1 MLNKIVEKIKII
13 IRYIKYL
20 IASKNHHAIHSPFMF
35 DLVTNVIY
43 KNISTNTTSKIE
55 SLRSNLCRDNNVIS
69 VKDFGAGS
77 NINKKKKRKI
87 KDIAKNSSKNKKFG
101 ELLYRIVEHYKPKE
115 IFELGTSFGISTLY
129 LSKANLKS
137 NITTFEGCEESA
149 KIALDN
155 FKKLDCANINT
166 IVGEFGETFSK
177 KLAEKNKVNMVFID
191 GNHSEKA
198 TIKYFDESIK
208 YSDQKTILIF
218 DDIHW
223 SSGMEKAWSY
233 IKKSQNTRVTVDLFF
248 IGLVFLDQK
257 LSKENF
263 IIRF

>member
-1 MLNKIVEKIKII
+1 MEKIKII

-20 IASKNHHAIHSPFMF
+20 LASKNHHAIHSPFVF
-35 DLVTNVIY
+35 DLVTNIIY
-43 KNISTNTTSKIE
+43 KKTSTNKTTEIE
-55 SLRSNLCRDNNVIS
+55 SLRLALCKNNKLIS

-77 NINKKKKRKI
+77 NINKNKERKI

-101 ELLYRIVEHYKPKE
+101 ELLYRIVKHFKPTE

-129 LSKANLKS
+129 LSKANSNS
-137 NITTFEGCEESA
+137 NITTFEGCKESA
-149 KIALDN
+149 KIALEN
-155 FKKLDCANINT
+155 FKKLDCTNIDT

-177 KLAEKNKVNMVFID
+177 KLAEKSNVNMVFID
-191 GNHSEKA
+191 GNHSEDA
-198 TIKYFDESIK
+198 TIRYFKESIK

-223 SSGMEKAWSY
+223 SSGMEKAWDY
-233 IKKSQNTRVTVDLFF
+233 IKKSQKTRVTVDLFF
-248 IGLVFLDQK
+248 VGLVFLDQK

>member
-1 MLNKIVEKIKII
+1 MEKIKII

-20 IASKNHHAIHSPFMF
+20 LISKNHHAIHSPFVF
-35 DLVTNVIY
+35 DLVTNIIY
-43 KNISTNTTSKIE
+43 KKTSTNKTSEIE
-55 SLRSNLCRDNNVIS
+55 SLRRVLCENNKLIS

-77 NINKKKKRKI
+77 NINKNKERKI

-101 ELLYRIVEHYKPKE
+101 ELLYRIVKHFKPTE

-129 LSKANLKS
+129 LSKANSNS
-137 NITTFEGCEESA
+137 NITTFEGCKESA
-149 KIALDN
+149 KIALEN
-155 FKKLDCANINT
+155 FKKLDCTNIDT
-166 IVGEFGETFSK
+166 IIGEFGENFSI
-177 KLAEKNKVNMVFID
+177 KLAEKSNVNMVFID
-191 GNHSEKA
+191 GNHSKDA
-198 TIKYFDESIK
+198 TIRYFEESIK

-223 SSGMEKAWSY
+223 SSGMEKAWDY
-233 IKKSQNTRVTVDLFF
+233 IKKSQKTRVTVDLFF
-248 IGLVFLDQK
+248 VGLVFLDQK

>member
-1 MLNKIVEKIKII
+1 MEKIKII

-20 IASKNHHAIHSPFMF
+20 LTSKNHHAIHSPFVF
-35 DLVTNVIY
+35 DLVTNIIY
-43 KNISTNTTSKIE
+43 KKTSTNKTTEIE
-55 SLRSNLCRDNNVIS
+55 SLRIVLCENYKLIS

-77 NINKKKKRKI
+77 NINKNKERKI

-101 ELLYRIVEHYKPKE
+101 ELLYRIVKHFKPTE

-129 LSKANLKS
+129 LSKANSNS
-137 NITTFEGCEESA
+137 NITTFEGCKESA
-149 KIALDN
+149 KIAIEN
-155 FKKLDCANINT
+155 FKKLDCTNIDT
-166 IVGEFGETFSK
+166 IVGEFGENFSK
-177 KLAEKNKVNMVFID
+177 KLAEKNKVNMLFID
-191 GNHSEKA
+191 GNHSEDA
-198 TIKYFDESIK
+198 TIRYFEESIK

-223 SSGMEKAWSY
+223 SSGMEKAWDY
-233 IKKSQNTRVTVDLFF
+233 IKKSQKTRVTVDLFF

>member
-1 MLNKIVEKIKII
+1 MEKIKII

-20 IASKNHHAIHSPFMF
+20 LKSKNHHAIHSPFVF
-35 DLVTNVIY
+35 DLVTNIIY
-43 KNISTNTTSKIE
+43 KKTSTNQISEIE
-55 SLRSNLCRDNNVIS
+55 SLRMALIKNNKLVS

-77 NINKKKKRKI
+77 NINKNKERKI

-101 ELLYRIVEHYKPKE
+101 ELLYRIVKYFKPIE

-129 LSKANLKS
+129 LSKANSNS
-137 NITTFEGCEESA
+137 NITTFEGCKESA
-149 KIALDN
+149 KIAIEN
-155 FKKLDCANINT
+155 FKKLDCTNIDT

-177 KLAEKNKVNMVFID
+177 KLAEKSNVNMVFID
-191 GNHSEKA
+191 GNHSEDA
-198 TIKYFDESIK
+198 TIRYFEESIK

-223 SSGMEKAWSY
+223 SSGMEKAWDY
-233 IKKSQNTRVTVDLFF
+233 IKKSQKTRVTVDLFF
-248 IGLVFLDQK
+248 VGLVFLDQK

>member
-1 MLNKIVEKIKII
+1 MEKIKII

-20 IASKNHHAIHSPFMF
+20 LKSKNHHAIHSPFVF
-35 DLVTNVIY
+35 DLVTNIIY
-43 KNISTNTTSKIE
+43 KKTSTNKTSEIE
-55 SLRSNLCRDNNVIS
+55 SLRMSLCENNKLIS

-77 NINKKKKRKI
+77 NINKNKERKI

-101 ELLYRIVEHYKPKE
+101 ELLYRIVKYFKPTE

-129 LSKANLKS
+129 LSKANSNS
-137 NITTFEGCEESA
+137 NITTFEGCKETA
-149 KIALDN
+149 KIAIEN
-155 FKKLDCANINT
+155 FKKLDCTNIDT
-166 IVGEFGETFSK
+166 IVGKFGENFSK
-177 KLAEKNKVNMVFID
+177 KLAEKSNVNMVFID
-191 GNHSEKA
+191 GNHSEDA
-198 TIKYFDESIK
+198 TIRYFEESIK

-223 SSGMEKAWSY
+223 SSGMEKAWDY
-233 IKKSQNTRVTVDLFF
+233 IKKSQKTRVTVDLFF
-248 IGLVFLDQK
+248 VGLVFLDQK

>member
-1 MLNKIVEKIKII
+1 MEKIKII

-20 IASKNHHAIHSPFMF
+20 LTSKNHHAIHSPFVF
-35 DLVTNVIY
+35 DLVTNIIY
-43 KNISTNTTSKIE
+43 KKTSTNKTNEIE
-55 SLRSNLCRDNNVIS
+55 SLRISLCENNKLIS

-77 NINKKKKRKI
+77 NINKNKERKI

-101 ELLYRIVEHYKPKE
+101 ELLYRIVKYFKPTE

-129 LSKANLKS
+129 LSKANSNS
-137 NITTFEGCEESA
+137 NITTFEGCKESA
-149 KIALDN
+149 KIAIEN
-155 FKKLDCANINT
+155 FKKLDCTNIDT
-166 IVGEFGETFSK
+166 IIGEFGETFSK
-177 KLAEKNKVNMVFID
+177 KLAEKSNVNMVFID
-191 GNHSEKA
+191 GNHSEDA
-198 TIKYFDESIK
+198 TIRYFEESIK

-223 SSGMEKAWSY
+223 SSGMEKAWDY
-233 IKKSQNTRVTVDLFF
+233 IKKSQKTRVTVDLFF
-248 IGLVFLDQK
+248 VGLVFLDQK

>member
-1 MLNKIVEKIKII
+1 MEKIKII

-20 IASKNHHAIHSPFMF
+20 LASKNHHAIHSPFVF
-35 DLVTNVIY
+35 DLVTNIIY
-43 KNISTNTTSKIE
+43 KKTSTNQTTEIE
-55 SLRSNLCRDNNVIS
+55 SLRTALCENNKLIS
-69 VKDFGAGS
+69 IKDFGAGS
-77 NINKKKKRKI
+77 NINKNKERKI

-101 ELLYRIVEHYKPKE
+101 ELLYRIVKYFKPTE

-129 LSKANLKS
+129 LSKANSNS
-137 NITTFEGCEESA
+137 NITTFEGCKESA
-149 KIALDN
+149 KIAIEN
-155 FKKLDCANINT
+155 FKKLDCTNIDT

-177 KLAEKNKVNMVFID
+177 KLAEKSKVNMLFID
-191 GNHSEKA
+191 GNHSEDA
-198 TIKYFDESIK
+198 TIRYFEESIK

-223 SSGMEKAWSY
+223 SSGMEKAWDY
-233 IKKSQNTRVTVDLFF
+233 IKKSQKTRVTVDLFF
-248 IGLVFLDQK
+248 VGLVFLDQK

>member
-1 MLNKIVEKIKII
+1 MEKIKII

-20 IASKNHHAIHSPFMF
+20 LTSKNHHAIHSPFVF
-35 DLVTNVIY
+35 DLVTNIIY
-43 KNISTNTTSKIE
+43 KKTSTNKTNEIE
-55 SLRSNLCRDNNVIS
+55 SLRISLCENNKLIS

-77 NINKKKKRKI
+77 NINKNKERKI

-101 ELLYRIVEHYKPKE
+101 ELLYRIVKHFKPKE

-129 LSKANLKS
+129 LSKANSNS
-137 NITTFEGCEESA
+137 NITTFEGCKESA
-149 KIALDN
+149 KIAIEN
-155 FKKLDCANINT
+155 FKKLDCTNIDT
-166 IVGEFGETFSK
+166 IIGEFGETFSK
-177 KLAEKNKVNMVFID
+177 KLAEKSNVNMVFID
-191 GNHSEKA
+191 GNHSEDA
-198 TIKYFDESIK
+198 TIRYFEESIK

-223 SSGMEKAWSY
+223 SSGMEKAWDY
-233 IKKSQNTRVTVDLFF
+233 IKKSQKTRVTVDLFF
-248 IGLVFLDQK
+248 VGLVFLDQK

>member
-1 MLNKIVEKIKII
+1 MEKIKII

-20 IASKNHHAIHSPFMF
+20 LASKNHHAIHSPFVF
-35 DLVTNVIY
+35 DLVTNIIY
-43 KNISTNTTSKIE
+43 KKTSTNKTTEIE
-55 SLRSNLCRDNNVIS
+55 SLRMALCENNKLIS

-77 NINKKKKRKI
+77 NINKNKERKI

-101 ELLYRIVEHYKPKE
+101 ELLYRIVKYFKPTE

-129 LSKANLKS
+129 LSKANSNS
-137 NITTFEGCEESA
+137 NITTFEGCKESA
-149 KIALDN
+149 KIAIEN
-155 FKKLDCANINT
+155 FKKLDCTNIDT

-177 KLAEKNKVNMVFID
+177 KLAEKSNVNMLFID
-191 GNHSEKA
+191 GNHSEDA
-198 TIKYFDESIK
+198 TIRYFEESIK

-223 SSGMEKAWSY
+223 SSGMEKAWDY
-233 IKKSQNTRVTVDLFF
+233 IKKSQKTRVTVDLFF
-248 IGLVFLDQK
+248 VGLVFLDQK

>member
-1 MLNKIVEKIKII
+1 MEKIKII

-20 IASKNHHAIHSPFMF
+20 LASKNHHAIHSPFVF
-35 DLVTNVIY
+35 DLVTNIIY
-43 KNISTNTTSKIE
+43 KKTSTNKTTEIE
-55 SLRSNLCRDNNVIS
+55 SLRISLCENNKLIS

-77 NINKKKKRKI
+77 NINKNKERKI

-101 ELLYRIVEHYKPKE
+101 ELLYRIVKYFKPTE

-129 LSKANLKS
+129 LSKANSNS
-137 NITTFEGCEESA
+137 NITTFEGCKESA
-149 KIALDN
+149 KIAIEN
-155 FKKLDCANINT
+155 FKKLDCTNIDT

-177 KLAEKNKVNMVFID
+177 KLAEKSNVNMLFID
-191 GNHSEKA
+191 GNHSEDA
-198 TIKYFDESIK
+198 TIRYFEESIK

-223 SSGMEKAWSY
+223 SSGMEKAWDY
-233 IKKSQNTRVTVDLFF
+233 IKKSQKTRVTVDLFF
-248 IGLVFLDQK
+248 VGLVFLDQK

>member
-1 MLNKIVEKIKII
+1 MEKIKII

-20 IASKNHHAIHSPFMF
+20 LKSKNHHAIHSPFVF
-35 DLVTNVIY
+35 DLVTNIIY
-43 KNISTNTTSKIE
+43 KKTSTNKTTEIE
-55 SLRSNLCRDNNVIS
+55 SLRMSLCENNKLIS

-77 NINKKKKRKI
+77 NINKNKERKI

-101 ELLYRIVEHYKPKE
+101 ELLYRIVKYFKPTE

-129 LSKANLKS
+129 LSKANSNS
-137 NITTFEGCEESA
+137 NITTFEGCKESA
-149 KIALDN
+149 KIAIEN
-155 FKKLDCANINT
+155 FKKLDCTNIDT

-177 KLAEKNKVNMVFID
+177 KLAEKSNVNMVFID
-191 GNHSEKA
+191 GNHSEDA
-198 TIKYFDESIK
+198 TIRYFEESIK

-223 SSGMEKAWSY
+223 SSGMEKAWDY
-233 IKKSQNTRVTVDLFF
+233 IKKSQKTRVTVDLFF
-248 IGLVFLDQK
+248 VGLVFLDQK

>member
-1 MLNKIVEKIKII
+1 MEKIKII

-20 IASKNHHAIHSPFMF
+20 LASKNHHAIHSPFVF
-35 DLVTNVIY
+35 DLVTNIIY
-43 KNISTNTTSKIE
+43 KKTSTNKTTEIE
-55 SLRSNLCRDNNVIS
+55 SLRISLCENNKLIS

-77 NINKKKKRKI
+77 NINKNKERKI

-101 ELLYRIVEHYKPKE
+101 ELLYRIVKHFKPTE

-129 LSKANLKS
+129 LSKANSNS
-137 NITTFEGCEESA
+137 NITTFEGCKESA
-149 KIALDN
+149 KIAIEN
-155 FKKLDCANINT
+155 FKKLDCTNIDT

-177 KLAEKNKVNMVFID
+177 KLAEKSNVNMVFVD
-191 GNHSEKA
+191 GNHSEDA
-198 TIKYFDESIK
+198 TIRYFEESIK

-223 SSGMEKAWSY
+223 SSGMEKAWDY
-233 IKKSQNTRVTVDLFF
+233 IRKSQKTRVTVDLFF
-248 IGLVFLDQK
+248 VGLVFLDQK

>member
-1 MLNKIVEKIKII
+1 MEKIKII

-20 IASKNHHAIHSPFMF
+20 LTSKNHHAIHSPFVF
-35 DLVTNVIY
+35 DLVTNIIY
-43 KNISTNTTSKIE
+43 KKTSTNKTTEIE
-55 SLRSNLCRDNNVIS
+55 SLRISLCENNKLIS

-77 NINKKKKRKI
+77 NINKNKERKI

-101 ELLYRIVEHYKPKE
+101 ELLYRIVKYFKPTE

-129 LSKANLKS
+129 LSKANSNS
-137 NITTFEGCEESA
+137 NITTFEGCKESA
-149 KIALDN
+149 KIAIEN
-155 FKKLDCANINT
+155 FKKLDCTNIDT
-166 IVGEFGETFSK
+166 IIGEFGETFSK
-177 KLAEKNKVNMVFID
+177 KLAEKSNVNMVFID
-191 GNHSEKA
+191 GNHSEDA
-198 TIKYFDESIK
+198 TIRYFEESIK

-223 SSGMEKAWSY
+223 SSGMEKAWDY
-233 IKKSQNTRVTVDLFF
+233 IKKSQKTRVTVDLFF
-248 IGLVFLDQK
+248 VGLVFLDQK

>member
-1 MLNKIVEKIKII
+1 MCENNK
-13 IRYIKYL
+13 L
-20 IASKNHHAIHSPFMF
+20 
-35 DLVTNVIY
+35 
-43 KNISTNTTSKIE
+43 
-55 SLRSNLCRDNNVIS
+55 IS

-77 NINKKKKRKI
+77 NINKNKERKI

-101 ELLYRIVEHYKPKE
+101 ELLYRIVKHFKPTE

-129 LSKANLKS
+129 LSKANSNS
-137 NITTFEGCEESA
+137 NITTFEGCKESA
-149 KIALDN
+149 KIALEN
-155 FKKLDCANINT
+155 FKKLNCNNIDT

-177 KLAEKNKVNMVFID
+177 KLAEKSNVNMVFID
-191 GNHSEKA
+191 GNHSEDA
-198 TIKYFDESIK
+198 TIRYFEESIK

-223 SSGMEKAWSY
+223 SSGMEKAWDY
-233 IKKSQNTRVTVDLFF
+233 IKKSQKTRVTVDLFF

>member
-1 MLNKIVEKIKII
+1 MEKIKII

-20 IASKNHHAIHSPFMF
+20 LKSKNHHAIHSPFVF
-35 DLVTNVIY
+35 DLVTNIIY
-43 KNISTNTTSKIE
+43 KKTSTNKTTEIE
-55 SLRSNLCRDNNVIS
+55 SLRISLCENNKLIS

-77 NINKKKKRKI
+77 NINKNKERKI

-101 ELLYRIVEHYKPKE
+101 ELLYRIVKYFKPTE

-129 LSKANLKS
+129 LSKANPNS
-137 NITTFEGCEESA
+137 NITTFEGCKESA
-149 KIALDN
+149 KIAIEN
-155 FKKLDCANINT
+155 FKKLDCTNIDT

-177 KLAEKNKVNMVFID
+177 KLAEKSNVNMVFID
-191 GNHSEKA
+191 GNHSEDA
-198 TIKYFDESIK
+198 TIRYFEESIK

-223 SSGMEKAWSY
+223 SSGMEKAWDY
-233 IKKSQNTRVTVDLFF
+233 IKKSQKTRVTVDLFF
-248 IGLVFLDQK
+248 VGLVFLDQK

>member
-1 MLNKIVEKIKII
+1 MLNKIIEKIKIT

-20 IASKNHHAIHSPFMF
+20 IASKNHHAIHSPFVF

-43 KNISTNTTSKIE
+43 KNRSTNTTSKIE
-55 SLRSNLCRDNNVIS
+55 SLRSNLCKDNNFIS

-77 NINKKKKRKI
+77 NINKNKKRKI

-101 ELLYRIVEHYKPKE
+101 ELLYRIVKHFKPTE

-129 LSKANLKS
+129 LSKANSNS
-137 NITTFEGCEESA
+137 NITTFEGCKESA
-149 KIALDN
+149 KIAIEN
-155 FKKLDCANINT
+155 FKKLDCTNIDT
-166 IVGEFGETFSK
+166 IVGEFGENFSK
-177 KLAEKNKVNMVFID
+177 KLAEKSNVNMVFVD
-191 GNHSEKA
+191 GNHSEDA
-198 TIKYFDESIK
+198 TIRYFEESIK

-223 SSGMEKAWSY
+223 SSGMEKAWDY
-233 IKKSQNTRVTVDLFF
+233 IKKSQKTRVTVDLFF
-248 IGLVFLDQK
+248 VGLVFLDQK

>member
-1 MLNKIVEKIKII
+1 MEKIKII

-20 IASKNHHAIHSPFMF
+20 LESKNHHAIHSPFVF
-35 DLVTNVIY
+35 DLVTNIIY
-43 KNISTNTTSKIE
+43 KKTSTNKTTEIE
-55 SLRSNLCRDNNVIS
+55 SLRISLCENNKLIS

-77 NINKKKKRKI
+77 NINKNKERKI

-101 ELLYRIVEHYKPKE
+101 ELLYRIVKYFNPKE

-129 LSKANLKS
+129 LSKANSNS
-137 NITTFEGCEESA
+137 NITTFEGCKESA
-149 KIALDN
+149 KIAIEN
-155 FKKLDCANINT
+155 FKKLDCTNIDT
-166 IVGEFGETFSK
+166 IVGEFAETFSK
-177 KLAEKNKVNMVFID
+177 KLAEKSNVNMVFID
-191 GNHSEKA
+191 GNHSEDA
-198 TIKYFDESIK
+198 TIRYFEESIK

-223 SSGMEKAWSY
+223 SSGMEKAWDY
-233 IKKSQNTRVTVDLFF
+233 IKKSQKTRVTVDLFF

>member
-1 MLNKIVEKIKII
+1 MEKIKII

-20 IASKNHHAIHSPFMF
+20 LTSKNHHAIHSPFVF
-35 DLVTNVIY
+35 DLVTNIIY
-43 KNISTNTTSKIE
+43 KKTSTNKTTEIE
-55 SLRSNLCRDNNVIS
+55 SLRISLCENNKLIS

-77 NINKKKKRKI
+77 NINKNKERKI

-101 ELLYRIVEHYKPKE
+101 ELLYRIVKYFKPTE

-129 LSKANLKS
+129 LSKANSNS
-137 NITTFEGCEESA
+137 NITTFEGCKESA
-149 KIALDN
+149 KIAIEN
-155 FKKLDCANINT
+155 FKKLDCTNIDT
-166 IVGEFGETFSK
+166 IVGEFGENFSK
-177 KLAEKNKVNMVFID
+177 KLAEKSNVNMVFID
-191 GNHSEKA
+191 GNHSEDP
-198 TIKYFDESIK
+198 TIKYFEESIK

-223 SSGMEKAWSY
+223 SSGMEKAWDY
-233 IKKSQNTRVTVDLFF
+233 IKKSQKTRVTVDLFF
-248 IGLVFLDQK
+248 VGLVFLDQK

>member
-1 MLNKIVEKIKII
+1 MEKIKII

-20 IASKNHHAIHSPFMF
+20 LASKNHHAIHSPFVF
-35 DLVTNVIY
+35 DLVTNIIY
-43 KNISTNTTSKIE
+43 KKTSTNQTTEIE
-55 SLRSNLCRDNNVIS
+55 SLRTALCENNKLIS
-69 VKDFGAGS
+69 IKDFGAGS
-77 NINKKKKRKI
+77 NINKNKERKI

-101 ELLYRIVEHYKPKE
+101 ELLYRIVKYFKPTE

-129 LSKANLKS
+129 LSKANSNS
-137 NITTFEGCEESA
+137 NITTFEGCKESA
-149 KIALDN
+149 KIAIEN
-155 FKKLDCANINT
+155 FKKLDCTNIDT

-177 KLAEKNKVNMVFID
+177 KLVEKSNINMVFID
-191 GNHSEKA
+191 GNHSEDA
-198 TIKYFDESIK
+198 TIRYFEESIK

-223 SSGMEKAWSY
+223 SSGMEKAWDY
-233 IKKSQNTRVTVDLFF
+233 IKKSQKTRVTVDLFF
-248 IGLVFLDQK
+248 VGLVFLDQK

>member
-1 MLNKIVEKIKII
+1 MEKIKII

-20 IASKNHHAIHSPFMF
+20 LISKNHHAIHSPFVF
-35 DLVTNVIY
+35 DLVTNIIY
-43 KNISTNTTSKIE
+43 KKTSTNKTTEIE
-55 SLRSNLCRDNNVIS
+55 SLRISLCENNKLIS

-77 NINKKKKRKI
+77 NINKNKERKI

-101 ELLYRIVEHYKPKE
+101 ELLYRIVKHFKPTE

-129 LSKANLKS
+129 LSKANSNS
-137 NITTFEGCEESA
+137 NITTFEGCKESA
-149 KIALDN
+149 KIAIEN
-155 FKKLDCANINT
+155 FKKLDCTNIDT
-166 IVGEFGETFSK
+166 IVGEFGENFSK
-177 KLAEKNKVNMVFID
+177 KLAEKSNVNMLFVD
-191 GNHSEKA
+191 GNHSEDA
-198 TIKYFDESIK
+198 TIRYFEESIK

-223 SSGMEKAWSY
+223 SSGMEKAWDY
-233 IKKSQNTRVTVDLFF
+233 IKKSQKTRVTIDLFF
-248 IGLVFLDQK
+248 VGLVFLDQK

>member
-1 MLNKIVEKIKII
+1 MEKIKII

-20 IASKNHHAIHSPFMF
+20 LASKNHHAIHSPFVF
-35 DLVTNVIY
+35 DLVTNIIY
-43 KNISTNTTSKIE
+43 KKTSTNQTTEIE
-55 SLRSNLCRDNNVIS
+55 SLRTALCENNKLIS
-69 VKDFGAGS
+69 IKDFGAGS
-77 NINKKKKRKI
+77 NINKNKERKI

-101 ELLYRIVEHYKPKE
+101 ELLYRIVKYFKPTE

-129 LSKANLKS
+129 LSKANPNS
-137 NITTFEGCEESA
+137 NITTFEGCKESA
-149 KIALDN
+149 KIAIEN
-155 FKKLDCANINT
+155 FKKLDCTNIDT

-177 KLAEKNKVNMVFID
+177 KLAEKSNVNMLFID
-191 GNHSEKA
+191 GNHSEDA
-198 TIKYFDESIK
+198 TIRYFEESIK

-223 SSGMEKAWSY
+223 SSGMEKAWDY
-233 IKKSQNTRVTVDLFF
+233 IKKSQKTRVTVDLFF
-248 IGLVFLDQK
+248 VGLVFLDQK

>member
-1 MLNKIVEKIKII
+1 MEKIKII

-20 IASKNHHAIHSPFMF
+20 LTSKNHHAIHSPFVF
-35 DLVTNVIY
+35 DLVTNIIY
-43 KNISTNTTSKIE
+43 KKTSTNKTTEIE
-55 SLRSNLCRDNNVIS
+55 SLRISLCENNKLIS

-77 NINKKKKRKI
+77 NINKNKERKI

-101 ELLYRIVEHYKPKE
+101 ELLYRIVKYFKPTE

-129 LSKANLKS
+129 LSKANSNS
-137 NITTFEGCEESA
+137 NITTFEGCKESA
-149 KIALDN
+149 KIAIEN
-155 FKKLDCANINT
+155 FKKLDCTNIDT
-166 IVGEFGETFSK
+166 IIGEFGEIFSK
-177 KLAEKNKVNMVFID
+177 KLAEKSNVNMVFID
-191 GNHSEKA
+191 GNHSENA
-198 TIKYFDESIK
+198 TIRYFEESIK

-223 SSGMEKAWSY
+223 SSGMEKAWDY
-233 IKKSQNTRVTVDLFF
+233 IKKSQKTRVTVDLFF
-248 IGLVFLDQK
+248 VGLVFLDQK

>member
-1 MLNKIVEKIKII
+1 MEKIKII

-20 IASKNHHAIHSPFMF
+20 LKSKNHHAIHSPFVF
-35 DLVTNVIY
+35 DLVTNIIY
-43 KNISTNTTSKIE
+43 KKTSTNKTTDID
-55 SLRSNLCRDNNVIS
+55 SLRTSLCDNNKLIS

-77 NINKKKKRKI
+77 NINKNKERKI

-101 ELLYRIVEHYKPKE
+101 ELLYRIVKYFKPTE

-129 LSKANLKS
+129 LSKANPNS
-137 NITTFEGCEESA
+137 NITTFEGCKESA
-149 KIALDN
+149 KIAIEN
-155 FKKLDCANINT
+155 FKKLDCTNIDT
-166 IVGEFGETFSK
+166 IVGEFGENFSK
-177 KLAEKNKVNMVFID
+177 KLAEKSNVNMVFVD
-191 GNHSEKA
+191 GNHSEDA
-198 TIKYFDESIK
+198 TIRYFEESIK

-223 SSGMEKAWSY
+223 SSGMEKAWDY
-233 IKKSQNTRVTVDLFF
+233 IKKSQKTRVTVDLFF
-248 IGLVFLDQK
+248 VGLVFLDQK

>member
-1 MLNKIVEKIKII
+1 MEKIKII

-20 IASKNHHAIHSPFMF
+20 LTSKNHHAIHSPFVF
-35 DLVTNVIY
+35 DLVTNIIY
-43 KNISTNTTSKIE
+43 KKTSTNKTTEIE
-55 SLRSNLCRDNNVIS
+55 SLRISLCENNKLIS

-77 NINKKKKRKI
+77 NINKNKERKI

-101 ELLYRIVEHYKPKE
+101 ELLYRIVKYFKPTE

-129 LSKANLKS
+129 LSKANSNS
-137 NITTFEGCEESA
+137 NITTFEGCKESA
-149 KIALDN
+149 KIAIEN
-155 FKKLDCANINT
+155 FKKLDCTNIDT
-166 IVGEFGETFSK
+166 IIGEFGETFSK
-177 KLAEKNKVNMVFID
+177 KLAEKSNVNMLFID
-191 GNHSEKA
+191 GNHSEDA
-198 TIKYFDESIK
+198 TIRYFEESIK

-223 SSGMEKAWSY
+223 SSGMEKAWDY
-233 IKKSQNTRVTVDLFF
+233 IKKSQKTRVTVDLFF
-248 IGLVFLDQK
+248 VGLVFLDQK

>member
-1 MLNKIVEKIKII
+1 MEKIKII
-13 IRYIKYL
+13 IRYIVYL
-20 IASKNHHAIHSPFMF
+20 IASKNHHAIHSPFVF

-43 KNISTNTTSKIE
+43 KKTSTNTNSDIE
-55 SLRSNLCRDNNVIS
+55 SLRSALCKNNKLIS
-69 VKDFGAGS
+69 IKDFGAGS

-101 ELLYRIVEHYKPKE
+101 QLLYRIVKHFKPKE

-129 LSKANLKS
+129 LSKANLNS

-155 FKKLDCANINT
+155 FKNLNCTNINT

-191 GNHSEKA
+191 GNHNENA
-198 TIKYFDESIK
+198 TINYFNESVK
-208 YSDQKTILIF
+208 HSDKKTILIF

-223 SSGMEKAWSY
+223 SSGMENAWDY
-233 IKKSQNTRVTVDLFF
+233 IKKSQKTRVTVDLFF

>member
-1 MLNKIVEKIKII
+1 MEKIKII

-20 IASKNHHAIHSPFMF
+20 LTSKNHHAIHSPFVF
-35 DLVTNVIY
+35 DLVTNIIY
-43 KNISTNTTSKIE
+43 KKTSTNKTTEIE
-55 SLRSNLCRDNNVIS
+55 SLRMSLCENNKLII
-69 VKDFGAGS
+69 VKDFGVGS
-77 NINKKKKRKI
+77 NINKNKERKI

-101 ELLYRIVEHYKPKE
+101 ELLYRIVKHFKPTE

-129 LSKANLKS
+129 LSKANSNS
-137 NITTFEGCEESA
+137 NITTFEGCKESA
-149 KIALDN
+149 KIALEN
-155 FKKLDCANINT
+155 FKKLDCTNIDT

-177 KLAEKNKVNMVFID
+177 KLAEKCNVNMVFID
-191 GNHSEKA
+191 GNHSEDA
-198 TIKYFDESIK
+198 TIRYFEESIK

-223 SSGMEKAWSY
+223 SSGMEKAWDY
-233 IKKSQNTRVTVDLFF
+233 IKKSQKTRVTVDLFF
-248 IGLVFLDQK
+248 VGLVFLDQK

>member
-1 MLNKIVEKIKII
+1 MEKIKII

-20 IASKNHHAIHSPFMF
+20 LASKNHHAIHSPFVF
-35 DLVTNVIY
+35 DLVTNIIY
-43 KNISTNTTSKIE
+43 KKTSTNQTTEIE
-55 SLRSNLCRDNNVIS
+55 SLRTALCENNKLIS
-69 VKDFGAGS
+69 IKDFGAGS
-77 NINKKKKRKI
+77 NINKNKERKI

-101 ELLYRIVEHYKPKE
+101 ELLYRIVKHFKPTE

-129 LSKANLKS
+129 LSKANPNS
-137 NITTFEGCEESA
+137 NITTFEGCKESA
-149 KIALDN
+149 KIAIEN
-155 FKKLDCANINT
+155 FKKLDCSNIDT

-177 KLAEKNKVNMVFID
+177 KLAEKSNVNMLFID
-191 GNHSEKA
+191 GNHSEDA
-198 TIKYFDESIK
+198 TIRYFEESIK

-223 SSGMEKAWSY
+223 SSGMEKAWDY
-233 IKKSQNTRVTVDLFF
+233 IKKSQKTRVTVDLFF
-248 IGLVFLDQK
+248 VGLVFLDQK

>member
-1 MLNKIVEKIKII
+1 MEKIKII

-20 IASKNHHAIHSPFMF
+20 LESKNHHAIHSPFVF
-35 DLVTNVIY
+35 DLVTNIIY
-43 KNISTNTTSKIE
+43 KKTSTSKTTEIE
-55 SLRSNLCRDNNVIS
+55 SLRMALCENNKLII

-77 NINKKKKRKI
+77 NINKNKERKI

-101 ELLYRIVEHYKPKE
+101 ELLYRIVKHFKPTE

-129 LSKANLKS
+129 LSKANSNS
-137 NITTFEGCEESA
+137 NITTFEGCKESA
-149 KIALDN
+149 KIALEN
-155 FKKLDCANINT
+155 FKKLDCTNIDT

-177 KLAEKNKVNMVFID
+177 KLAEKSNVNMVFID
-191 GNHSEKA
+191 GNHSEDA
-198 TIKYFDESIK
+198 TIRYFEESIK

-223 SSGMEKAWSY
+223 SSGMEKAWDY
-233 IKKSQNTRVTVDLFF
+233 IKKSQKTRVTVDLFF
-248 IGLVFLDQK
+248 AGLVFLDQK